1 MQSAMTQRT
10 SAHPLAKDA
19 RAIGHRRLMFAIA
32 LIAVAGAMVSS
43 VSLYHH
49 YRTSK
54 TAFCNFGESFN
65 CDLVNRSPYSV
76 VLGAPVALIGILGYL
91 LILAL
96 ATIYRDKIET
106 PFMLLLASVG
116 GLSFALYLTYIE
128 EFVLAAWCVLCLGSL
143 ALIFTTAVLSAV
155 LAERSVSASSL
166 RRQP

>member
-1 MQSAMTQRT
+1 MQLAMTQRT
-10 SAHPLAKDA
+10 SAHPLAKDSS
-19 RAIGHRRLMFAIA
+19 RRGQPGLMFAVA

-76 VLGAPVALIGILGYL
+76 VLGVPVALIGILGYL

-96 ATIYRDKIET
+96 ATIYRDKAET
-106 PFMLLLASVG
+106 PFVLLIASVG
-116 GLSFALYLTYIE
+116 GLGFALYLTYIE
-128 EFVLAAWCVLCLGSL
+128 KFVLAAWCILCLGSL
-143 ALIFTTAVLSAV
+143 ALIFSAALLSAV
-155 LAERSVSASSL
+155 LAARSL
-166 RRQP
+166 RKD